1 MNTESLCVEV
11 AALTHPGKVRS
22 HNEDCIVVDGWLS
35 QDSMDQPQTF
45 VLTLEEP
52 LLCLVADGMGGHAA
66 GEIAS
71 RFAARRLSKETPNL
85 AMGEAALAEGL
96 RRLHEEFYTEML
108 RSPAHSGMG
117 TTVAGL
123 IFSQTGILAFN
134 VGDSRIYCYQEN
146 NLAQLSTDDVPQGS
160 TPVTGHLARR
170 THAITQSLGGF
181 AEVLDITPHIVSHR
195 LEAGRY
201 YLLCSD
207 GVTDMLAV
215 DTIATCVFSDPSDT
229 VSALFEKAMAAGGK
243 DNITIVAVRVQP
255 EA

>member
-1 MNTESLCVEV
+1 
-11 AALTHPGKVRS
+11 
-22 HNEDCIVVDGWLS
+22 
-35 QDSMDQPQTF
+35 MDQPQTF

-52 LLCLVADGMGGHAA
+52 LLCLVADGMGGHAS

-96 RRLHEEFYTEML
+96 RHLHRAFYTEML
-108 RSPAHSGMG
+108 RSPTNSGMG

-123 IFSQTGILAFN
+123 IISQTGILAFN
-134 VGDSRIYCYQEN
+134 IGDSRIYCRHESK
-146 NLAQLSTDDVPQGS
+146 LTQLSTDDVPQES
-160 TPVTGHLARR
+160 TSVTGPLSRR
-170 THAITQSLGGF
+170 THAITQALGGF
-181 AEVLDITPHIVSHR
+181 ADVVDITPHIVSQP

-215 DTIATCVFSDPSDT
+215 DTIANCVSSDLSDT
-229 VSALFEKAMAAGGK
+229 VSTLFEKAMAAGGK